1 VTEAKVAA
9 QVETEQAAEVT
20 HRPGAPPG
28 RRGRPL
34 VAQETAQINA
44 AAKQVDAD
52 TVVDPPSSEE
62 RRTGRRRRR
71 TDLQPVGVTAK
82 ALGGGPPRR
91 WYTAGTLASVEQGA
105 AARRELIAR
114 LVGGGGRR

>member
-1 VTEAKVAA
+1 MTGAKVPA
-9 QVETEQAAEVT
+9 QVETEPAAEVT
-20 HRPGAPPG
+20 DRPGAPPG

-34 VAQETAQINA
+34 VAQETAQIA
-44 AAKQVDAD
+44 AAKQVDAENVTD
-52 TVVDPPSSEE
+52 QPGSEE
-62 RRTGRRRRR
+62 RRTRRRGRR

-82 ALGGGPPRR
+82 ALGGGPARR